1 MTDPGTNGRGKSPR
15 PPADV
20 LSEWELRPVNYLGG
34 TRNQNWLVLAGQ
46 RQLVLRGYSSEPL
59 ADPSYEVAVAR
70 RLASLGWPVAEV
82 VREPTE
88 FRGRLWSLVTHRPGR
103 SRVRE
108 DPAERRARGRILAE
122 FHRTTSLISDVGQR
136 RGFARADELI
146 NDPELTVLLTE
157 YERVCPAEGHLLRW
171 HLDWCR
177 ARFGSLSLSKLP
189 VLVVH
194 SDFAPWNLLYDD
206 DGVLSGVLDLDGT
219 HLNFRIA
226 DFALAWRGDE
236 DEVIEGYDEVS
247 PLSELE
253 WEMLLPTYWAW
264 LFLGVKE
271 SLRAILASGS
281 TGVHFEW
288 QAKHL
293 SKRSKLIEQVAPTY
307 PGLA

>member
-1 MTDPGTNGRGKSPR
+1 MTDPGMADPPR

-20 LSEWELRPVNYLGG
+20 LGEWGLRPVSYLGG

-59 ADPSYEVAVAR
+59 ANPSYEVTVVR
-70 RLASLGWPVAEV
+70 RLARLGWPVAEV
-82 VREPTE
+82 VREPAE
-88 FRGRLWSLVTHRPGR
+88 FSERLWSLVTHRPGR

-108 DPAERRARGRILAE
+108 DAAERRARGRLLAE
-122 FHRTTSLISDVGQR
+122 FHGTTSLISDVGQR
-136 RGFARADELI
+136 EGFGKADQLVNE
-146 NDPELTVLLTE
+146 PELTVLLTA
-157 YERVCPAEGHLLRW
+157 YERACPAEGHLLRW

-177 ARFGSLSLSKLP
+177 TRLGSPSVSELP
-189 VLVVH
+189 ALVLH
-194 SDFAPWNLLYDD
+194 SDFAPWNLLYDE

-219 HLNFRIA
+219 HLNFRIS

-271 SLRAILASGS
+271 SLPAILARGS
-281 TGVHFEW
+281 TGTHFEW
-288 QAKHL
+288 QTRHF
-293 SKRSKLIEQVAPTY
+293 SKRSRLIEQFAPTY
-307 PGLA
+307 AGLA